1 VAGGAGPIGPGVRFI
16 RPLRDF
22 LAAEAAGGA
31 VLLVAA
37 AAALAWANS
46 PWKASYNDL
55 WTTRLSIGLGDHV
68 LALDL
73 RHWVNEGLMTVFFF
87 VVGLEIKRELVEGE
101 LRQPRQAAL
110 PAIAAV
116 GGMVVPAVI
125 YALINLDGAGSRG
138 WAIPMSTDI
147 AIAVGVLSL
156 LGRRASPGLKLFVL
170 ARAIVDDIGTI
181 LVIALFFSGTLDS
194 GALGI
199 AALLIV
205 VMLGLRR
212 AGVHMVGA
220 FFVLGAAVWLAVRE
234 SGINPTIA
242 GVALGLLAPAE
253 PRTPHHLVDVDRLA
267 DVSNVQAARE
277 TAALARESVSVL
289 EWLEHILHP
298 WSSLVIVPLFALANA
313 GISISGDSMR
323 HAADSAVT
331 AGVVVGLVVGK
342 LVGVLAA
349 TWAAVRLGAGVLPR
363 DVNGRALAAG
373 AALGGIGFT
382 VSIFVA
388 GLAFTDARLIEQAKI
403 GILVASVVSAVVGA
417 AILWRA
423 ETTT

>member
-1 VAGGAGPIGPGVRFI
+1 MAGGAGPTGPGVRFI

-31 VLLVAA
+31 VLLLAA
-37 AAALAWANS
+37 GVALAWANS

-116 GGMVVPAVI
+116 GGMVVPAAL
-125 YALINLDGAGSRG
+125 YALITMGGRGGHG

-181 LVIALFFSGTLDS
+181 LVIALFFTGSLD
-194 GALGI
+194 GIALGVAVLLL
-199 AALLIV
+199 AAMV
-205 VMLGLRR
+205 VLRW
-212 AGVHMVGA
+212 AGVHVIGV
-220 FFVLGAAVWLAVRE
+220 FVVLGVGVWLAVHE
-234 SGINPTIA
+234 SGVHPTIA
-242 GVALGLLAPAE
+242 GVVLGLLTPTE
-253 PRTPHHLVDVDRLA
+253 PRTPHEFADADRLA
-267 DVSNVQAARE
+267 DVSNVEAARE
-277 TAALARESVSVL
+277 TVAIARRSVSVL
-289 EWLEHILHP
+289 GWLEHVLHP
-298 WSSLVIVPLFALANA
+298 WSSLVIVPVFALANA
-313 GISISGDSMR
+313 GISITSETVR
-323 HAADSAVT
+323 HAAGSTVT
-331 AGVVVGLVVGK
+331 GGVVVGLVVGK

-349 TWAAVRLGAGVLPR
+349 TWAAVRLGAGALPR
-363 DVNGRALAAG
+363 DVSERGLIAG

-388 GLAFTDARLIEQAKI
+388 SLAFTDARLIEEAKL
-403 GILVASVVSAVVGA
+403 GILLASVTSALLGA
-417 AILWRA
+417 AILWRNRPP
-423 ETTT
+423 

>member
-1 VAGGAGPIGPGVRFI
+1 MAGGAGPSGPGVRFI

-37 AAALAWANS
+37 AVALVWANS

-170 ARAIVDDIGTI
+170 AVAIVDDIGAI
-181 LVIALFFSGTLDS
+181 AVIAVFYGGGVS
-194 GALGI
+194 
-199 AALLIV
+199 AAI
-205 VMLGLRR
+205 
-212 AGVHMVGA
+212 
-220 FFVLGAAVWLAVRE
+220 LGAV
-234 SGINPTIA
+234 
-242 GVALGLLAPAE
+242 LGLLVPARRRR
-253 PRTPHHLVDVDRLA
+253 PG
-267 DVSNVQAARE
+267 AASMAER
-277 TAALARESVSVL
+277 
-289 EWLEHILHP
+289 LEHAFHP
-298 WSSLVIVPLFALANA
+298 WSSFVVIPIFALANA
-313 GISISGDSMR
+313 GIGVSV
-323 HAADSAVT
+323 SALRDAGSSSVSL
-331 AGVVVGLVVGK
+331 GVVLGLVIGK
-342 LVGVLAA
+342 FIGVLGASWLA
-349 TWAAVRLGAGVLPR
+349 IRVGIGTVPGDVRMRDLLGGAAVC
-363 DVNGRALAAG
+363 
-373 AALGGIGFT
+373 GIGFT

-388 GLAFTDARLIEQAKI
+388 GLAFTDAHLIEQAKV
-403 GILVASVVSAVVGA
+403 GILAASVVSAVVGA

-423 ETTT
+423 QPT

>member
-1 VAGGAGPIGPGVRFI
+1 VAGGTGPTGPGVRFI

-22 LAAEAAGGA
+22 LAAEATGGA

-37 AAALAWANS
+37 AAALVWANS

-68 LALDL
+68 IALDL
-73 RHWVNEGLMTVFFF
+73 RNWVNEGLMTVFFF

-110 PAIAAV
+110 PAIAAL
-116 GGMVVPAVI
+116 GGMVVPAAL
-125 YALINLDGAGSRG
+125 YALINVGGEGGRG

-181 LVIALFFSGTLDS
+181 LVIALFFT
-194 GALGI
+194 GALDGVALEI
-199 AALLIV
+199 ALLLLAAMV
-205 VMLGLRR
+205 VLRW
-212 AGVHMVGA
+212 AGVHVIGV
-220 FFVLGAAVWLAVRE
+220 FVVLGVGVWLAVHE
-234 SGINPTIA
+234 SGVHPTIA
-242 GVALGLLAPAE
+242 GVVLGLLTPAE
-253 PRTPHHLVDVDRLA
+253 PRTPHELVDVDRLA
-267 DVSNVQAARE
+267 DVSTVSAARE
-277 TAALARESVSVL
+277 TVAIARQSVSVL
-289 EWLEHILHP
+289 EWLEHVLHP

-313 GISISGDSMR
+313 GISITSDTVR
-323 HAADSAVT
+323 HAVGSTVT
-331 AGVVVGLVVGK
+331 GGVVVGLVVGK

-349 TWAAVRLGAGVLPR
+349 TWAAVRLGAGVLPK
-363 DVNGRALAAG
+363 DVSGRGLVAG

-388 GLAFTDARLIEQAKI
+388 SLAFTDARLVEEAKL
-403 GILVASVVSAVVGA
+403 GILVASVASAAVGG
-417 AILWRA
+417 AILWRNQPG
-423 ETTT
+423 

>member
-1 VAGGAGPIGPGVRFI
+1 VAGGAGPTGPGVRFI

-37 AAALAWANS
+37 AVALAWANS

-101 LRQPRQAAL
+101 LRQPRHAAL
-110 PAIAAV
+110 PAIAAL
-116 GGMVVPAVI
+116 GGMAVPAVV
-125 YALINLDGAGSRG
+125 YALVNLDGAGSRG
-138 WAIPMSTDI
+138 WAIPMATDI

-194 GALGI
+194 GALGV

-212 AGVHMVGA
+212 AGVHIIGGFV
-220 FFVLGAAVWLAVRE
+220 VLGAAV
-234 SGINPTIA
+234 
-242 GVALGLLAPAE
+242 
-253 PRTPHHLVDVDRLA
+253 
-267 DVSNVQAARE
+267 
-277 TAALARESVSVL
+277 
-289 EWLEHILHP
+289 
-298 WSSLVIVPLFALANA
+298 
-313 GISISGDSMR
+313 
-323 HAADSAVT
+323 
-331 AGVVVGLVVGK
+331 
-342 LVGVLAA
+342 
-349 TWAAVRLGAGVLPR
+349 
-363 DVNGRALAAG
+363 
-373 AALGGIGFT
+373 
-382 VSIFVA
+382 
-388 GLAFTDARLIEQAKI
+388 
-403 GILVASVVSAVVGA
+403 
-417 AILWRA
+417 
-423 ETTT
+423 

>member
-1 VAGGAGPIGPGVRFI
+1 
-16 RPLRDF
+16 

-37 AAALAWANS
+37 AVALAWANS
-46 PWKASYNDL
+46 PWKGSYNDL
-55 WTTRLSIGLGDHV
+55 WATRLSIGLGDHV

-110 PAIAAV
+110 PAIAAL
-116 GGMVVPAVI
+116 GGMVVPAAL
-125 YALINLDGAGSRG
+125 YALINLGGRGGHG

-181 LVIALFFSGTLDS
+181 LVIALFFTATLDG
-194 GALGI
+194 GALEI
-199 AALLIV
+199 ALLLLAAMV
-205 VMLGLRR
+205 VLRW
-212 AGVHMVGA
+212 AGVHVIGV
-220 FFVLGAAVWLAVRE
+220 FVVLGVGVWLAVHE
-234 SGINPTIA
+234 SGIHPTIA
-242 GVALGLLAPAE
+242 GVALGLLTPTE
-253 PRTPHHLVDVDRLA
+253 PRTPQHLVDGERLA
-267 DVSNVQAARE
+267 DVSSVRAARE
-277 TAALARESVSVL
+277 TVAIARESVSVL
-289 EWLEHILHP
+289 EWLEHVLHP

-313 GISISGDSMR
+313 GISISSDTVR
-323 HAADSAVT
+323 HAVGSSVT
-331 AGVVVGLVVGK
+331 GGVVVGFVVGK

-349 TWAAVRLGAGVLPR
+349 TWAAVRLGAGVLPK
-363 DVNGRALAAG
+363 DVSGRGLVAG

-388 GLAFTDARLIEQAKI
+388 SLAFTDARLIEEAKL
-403 GILVASVVSAVVGA
+403 GILVASVASAAVGA
-417 AILWRA
+417 AILWRNQPA
-423 ETTT
+423 